1 MSAGEGGS
9 VAGKVEKPGREVS
22 AAGWREVW
30 GGQRNGGRQR
40 DLEGRHDSEDWAVSA
55 HGTAILSSRARS
67 G

>member
-22 AAGWREVW
+22 AAGCREVR
-30 GGQRNGGRQR
+30 GGQRIGGGQR
-40 DLEGRHDSEDWAVSA
+40 DLEGRLLGGE
-55 HGTAILSSRARS
+55 RADGR